1 MWRSIIIALALIC
14 LVLLGWYAVRKYPG
28 RVESALEA
36 RAQTALQ
43 AKVPGVI
50 VEASQRD
57 LVLKGAVADEAA
69 SRAAEALATDLSG
82 VKSVINRI
90 EIGGGGQ
97 PAPIPVPPPEPP
109 IDPPAADA
117 AVAEDDAGGPGPT
130 ADAGPSAD
138 AAPEPAEV
146 APSDTNA
153 AAPEVADTAPAA
165 PEVAAADTAPAAAPE
180 VAVADPVPAA
190 PVDPGG
196 ALNPAQCKAIIQDM
210 IEGDKRITFK
220 SNTGR
225 LLPEGEDKVKAIYA
239 VLQRCPTA
247 TGVIEGY
254 HDDYGD
260 PDRLKMLTRQR
271 AYQVHKMLVDLGMD
285 PERFK
290 YAGLGYRNMR
300 YGRTPDTR
308 LLNQRVEFN
317 ITVE

>member
-97 PAPIPVPPPEPP
+97 PAPIPIPPPEPP

-117 AVAEDDAGGPGPT
+117 GVAEDDAGGPGPT

-146 APSDTNA
+146 AP
-153 AAPEVADTAPAA
+153 ADTTAAA
-165 PEVAAADTAPAAAPE
+165 PEVAAADTAPSAPE
-180 VAVADPVPAA
+180 VAAADTAPTAPSA

-196 ALNPAQCKAIIQDM
+196 ALTAAQCQAIIQDM